1 MVSLKLVSWSV
12 QSRAFS
18 LSCKAASASNFKDVV
33 ICGGMRTPIGSF
45 RSKLSS
51 VPVTGL
57 GSTAIYATLEEVGL
71 KPSIVQE
78 AFVGV
83 VVPANAGQAPARQ
96 AVLGAGNFC
105 GLDVSTIVTAV
116 NKMCAS
122 GMKSIMLAAEHL
134 QLGLQ
139 DFVIAAGMENMSQ
152 VPFFL
157 KRGVTPYGGLYL
169 TDGVLRDGLVDAY
182 SSLHMGACTDQVA
195 KKYGISREQQDEY
208 AAMSYRRSAAAWE
221 NGVMAEEIVPVEVK
235 DGKNTFIVD
244 TDEEFPK
251 VNYDKLPTLKP
262 AFTDSQ

>member
-1 MVSLKLVSWSV
+1 MF
-12 QSRAFS
+12 Q
-18 LSCKAASASNFKDVV
+18 DVV

-105 GLDVSTIVTAV
+105 GSTRCVKSCYSCSVIAIFHGLDVSTIVTAV